1 MSSKKRKRKTPQIER
16 IFLRYLEDEN
26 SAGFIRAVA
35 CRYSE
40 PTLQRLAQRGRRGT
54 RRAAVMALGF
64 FGSDASNAVLGEAL
78 RDRDR
83 AVRLLAEN
91 GIRSLWTRAAGEF
104 YCRRIEAI
112 AWLNYAQRF
121 EEVVDDTSQMIAN
134 VPCFSEAWNQRAIAY
149 FGLGEWARAI
159 EDCRQTLTVNKY
171 HFLAESGQG
180 NCLLRLRDPASAL
193 DCFRRALHLNPALD
207 GVRAQIDR
215 LQRTMG

>member
-1 MSSKKRKRKTPQIER
+1 MPSKKRKRKAPQIER
-16 IFLRYLEDEN
+16 IFLRYLEDED

-35 CRYSE
+35 LHYSE
-40 PTLQRLAQRGRRGT
+40 PTLQRLARRGRRGT

-64 FGSDASNAVLGEAL
+64 FGSIASNAVLGEAL

-91 GIRSLWTRAAGEF
+91 GIRSLWTRAAGDF

-112 AWLNYAQRF
+112 AWLNYAQRY
-121 EEVVDDTSQMIAN
+121 EEVVDETSHMINSVLSFA
-134 VPCFSEAWNQRAIAY
+134 EAWNQRAIAY
-149 FGLGEWARAI
+149 FGLGKWAMSI
-159 EDCRQTLTVNKY
+159 EDCEQTLEVNKY
-171 HFLAESGQG
+171 HFLAESGKG
-180 NCLLRLRDPASAL
+180 NCYLKLRDPASAL

-215 LQRTMG
+215 LQRTLG